1 MPTVR
6 VALLPGWVS
15 EDRGLP
21 EMTLPTAGDIEAGY
35 EGDVWTATKRSWK
48 LEVRWRGDQAR
59 YQCAIEKPQHEDQIE
74 HRARRIEV
82 VEVEHREVEAEGLR
96 LRVPAAAQQGLETAI
111 ESGDAI
117 SAAGEK
123 QRVLPDS
130 ASKVQRTAA
139 PIHGCRNGVE
149 YGVRFRILAHGTF
162 TVP

>member
-59 YQCAIEKPQHEDQIE
+59 YHCRTFKEGEEAPREAKVFEYPH
-74 HRARRIEV
+74 EV
-82 VEVEHREVEAEGLR
+82 VEWMSLWF
-96 LRVPAAAQQGLETAI
+96 AQ
-111 ESGDAI
+111 
-117 SAAGEK
+117 
-123 QRVLPDS
+123 
-130 ASKVQRTAA
+130 
-139 PIHGCRNGVE
+139 
-149 YGVRFRILAHGTF
+149 LAN
-162 TVP
+162 VKD